1 MSDAIMEL
9 HDYLAKSPSVVYPE
23 DVLAYLPAI
32 ENENAKLRK
41 LAVLQSVI
49 FKHMSTCP
57 TTDCKVCPVNDE
69 CSESV
74 YLEGILGID
83 NKETSW
89 LVQRRN
95 ENVAEEVES

>member
-1 MSDAIMEL
+1 MSDIINA
-9 HDYLAKSPSVVYPE
+9 HDLGIAGGYIIETAMRG
-23 DVLAYLPAI
+23 DVDQL
-32 ENENAKLRK
+32 ENENANLRK

-57 TTDCKVCPVNDE
+57 TTDCKACPVNDE
-69 CSESV
+69 CAESV

-95 ENVAEEVES
+95 ENAAKKANR